1 MEEVFYVC
9 DGIERKTFTNSGRK
23 MLLQVVGSGSLVYA
37 KGK

>member
-1 MEEVFYVC
+1 MEEFFYVC

-23 MLLQVVGSGSLVYA
+23 MLLQVVGLDSLVYT